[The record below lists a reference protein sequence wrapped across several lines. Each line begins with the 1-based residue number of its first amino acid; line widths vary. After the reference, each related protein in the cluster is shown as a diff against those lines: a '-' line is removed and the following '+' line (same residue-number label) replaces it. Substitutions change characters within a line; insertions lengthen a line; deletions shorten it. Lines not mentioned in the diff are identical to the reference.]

1 MHLTVGQAA
10 RTLGVTPNTIR
21 RWTAT
26 GFLPCERTAGGHRR
40 IARDDI
46 DELRRAIGGSGHL
59 QARQAREREVDTLAQ
74 ALIDLAGM
82 LDWQELLATLARHV
96 THLCNCGTCA
106 ISGYDAT
113 NGSVHLLAEYDAG
126 GQRLPQTAAFHIE
139 DYPLTRRVLESK
151 EPAVVNVDDRDADPA
166 EVRLLRRYGDQ
177 SVLIVPLVVGHDAI
191 GILEAID
198 SDRPRFYSPQE
209 LRLMGALAGSAAV
222 AMRNV
227 ELYRDAMRAGD
238 AAVVLPARL
247 KDLADRLAGLGDLR
261 EQADWPDPV
270 ARLACDLFA
279 ARSCLIVRDGRVV
292 GAAVEAVAAGEQ
304 GMSPAPDGRDAASI
318 LTSAR
323 SGPVGAY
330 ELTVTLL
337 RPAEPGEKELLDV
350 LAALAAG
357 LG

>member
-1 MHLTVGQAA
+1 MNLTVGQAA
-10 RTLGVTPNTIR
+10 RTLGVTPNTVR

-40 IARDDI
+40 IAQDDI
-46 DELRRAIGGSGHL
+46 DELRKAIGGSGHL

-74 ALIDLAGM
+74 ALIDLASM
-82 LDWQELLATLARHV
+82 LDRQELLATIARHV
-96 THLCNCGTCA
+96 TRLCDCSTCA
-106 ISGYDAT
+106 ISGYDAAA
-113 NGSVHLLAEYDAG
+113 GSVHLLAEYDASG
-126 GQRLPQTAAFHIE
+126 ERLPPLTAFDLE
-139 DYPLTRRVLESK
+139 DYPLTRRVLEK
-151 EPAVVNVDDRDADPA
+151 RETVLVNVDDRDADPA
-166 EVRLLRRYGDQ
+166 EVRLLRHYEDQ
-177 SVLIVPLVVGHDAI
+177 SVLIVPLVVGDDAI
-191 GILEAID
+191 GILEAVD

-222 AMRNV
+222 AIRNV
-227 ELYRDAMRAGD
+227 EMYRDAVRAGD
-238 AAVVLPARL
+238 AALVLPARL
-247 KDLADRLAGLGDLR
+247 KSLADRLGGLGDLR
-261 EQADWPDPV
+261 EQADWPVPV

-279 ARSCLIVRDGRVV
+279 ARSCLIVRDGQVV
-292 GAAVEAVAAGEQ
+292 GAAVEAVAAGER
-304 GMSPAPDGRDAASI
+304 GMGPTPDGPDAATI

-337 RPAEPGEKELLDV
+337 RPAEPGEEELLDV